1 MRVIFNEE
9 LKQVADDLD
18 RMAQNVRKAIK
29 GAGEALL
36 NQDVEAA
43 QTVIDGDIEIDALES
58 SVIDQCVK
66 LLAKQNPVATDL
78 RVVVSTMR
86 LASTFERMGDLARHV
101 AEAARRTYPAAAIP
115 ESAQPVFA
123 EMIDFLDNTADQLVA
138 MLFDRDAKTAEAIIL
153 ADDKLDN
160 LHHQTFDLA
169 LSDDITRQQ
178 TVDIVLLGRF
188 LERLG
193 DHAVSAARR
202 VVYIVSG
209 FDPLRSRP
217 ATRAPTSTD
226 WDLFSH
232 WANN

>member
-138 MLFDRDAKTAEAIIL
+138 MLFD
-153 ADDKLDN
+153 

-209 FDPLRSRP
+209 FDPTKEP
-217 ATRAPTSTD
+217 TRDEGTD
-226 WDLFSH
+226 ID
-232 WANN
+232 

>member
-18 RMAQNVRKAIK
+18 RMAQDVRKAIK
-29 GAGEALL
+29 GAGDALL

-58 SVIDQCVK
+58 SVLDQCVK

-123 EMIDFLDNTADQLVA
+123 DMVAFLDNTANQLVA
-138 MLFDRDAKTAEAIIL
+138 MLTDRDAKTAEAIIL
-153 ADDKLDN
+153 ADDKLDE
-160 LHHQTFDLA
+160 LHHRTFDLA
-169 LSDDITRQQ
+169 LSDEITRQQ

-188 LERLG
+188 LGRLG

-209 FDPLRSRP
+209 FDPTKEP
-217 ATRAPTSTD
+217 TRDEGTD
-226 WDLFSH
+226 ID
-232 WANN
+232 

>member
-169 LSDDITRQQ
+169 LSWS
-178 TVDIVLLGRF
+178 
-188 LERLG
+188 
-193 DHAVSAARR
+193 VSAITPCPPPA
-202 VVYIVSG
+202 VWCTSSPAST
-209 FDPLRSRP
+209 PLRSRP